1 MTVHTF
7 RIHLYRRVNKLYFVC
22 IALASAA
29 KKTFLRRSVQF
40 IKLVSSSGGR
50 AMVGVSATA
59 EAAPAEQLDASL
71 GDACARVQHGL
82 ARVHRVMEQH
92 QERMQEALQEREGRM
107 HEALRQHEQ
116 RMQDALR
123 QHERRLQERMQA
135 VVDQMELNNAAVR
148 ALEERMRRV
157 EENMELLEGHL
168 PLFEEHEPRQLQQQP
183 PPPPPPLEDPE
194 SQGA

>member
-1 MTVHTF
+1 MS
-7 RIHLYRRVNKLYFVC
+7 L
-22 IALASAA
+22 
-29 KKTFLRRSVQF
+29 QG
-40 IKLVSSSGGR
+40 SS
-50 AMVGVSATA
+50 
-59 EAAPAEQLDASL
+59 LDASL
-71 GDACARVQHGL
+71 SRLSVVGGVLKERPNFLQVGRARHGG
-82 ARVHRVMEQH
+82 AGRAAGRVPGRRQH

-116 RMQDALR
+116 RMQSFSWLGRYPAGGRYLPTVAGERPQPPPEQNKHLNDALR

-168 PLFEEHEPRQLQQQP
+168 PLFEELDPRQQQQQ

-194 SQGA
+194 RQGA